1 MPRRLF
7 SALGGCCLA
16 SAFALAQTPGYELIK
31 INSDPAKGFQWPYYL
46 TLPSSARE
54 PAVLLVVPNNSGT
67 TSDDQ
72 TFHDAQARSTAQTW
86 ATQSELG
93 NLRCPVLVPTFPRP
107 QSDYE
112 VYTQALDRATLV
124 TRLPGLERI
133 DRQLVAMISDAR
145 SRLAAR
151 GVAIDEK
158 VWLWGFSAT
167 GSFVSRF
174 LILHPEI
181 VKAAF
186 FGAGGFGPPV
196 PLAEHKGRRLEYP
209 WGVADLELLTGG
221 ITARAEV
228 RIFGEGFS
236 TPLATVPVTLSRGGR
251 REIDICRD
259 SQGNAEAGWVKI
271 GADSGYLAGRARFSS
286 PAREQGSL
294 VANAGLTGGVLA
306 GLRDAATSRI
316 NLANPGDTPVVVR
329 LFAHDAAGNE
339 LAQTIFEVGANAKVA
354 GTVGAIFG
362 KAAPGVSHVRF
373 EARGRTAA
381 ALVNVAADG
390 TLLEVLPSF
399 RHYAR

>member
-1 MPRRLF
+1 LF
-7 SALGGCCLA
+7 PGVDHREQPADFYVEFFERNRG
-16 SAFALAQTPGYELIK
+16 TPTTPPPKPLLYGTAIA
-31 INSDPAKGFQWPYYL
+31 NVSC
-46 TLPSSARE
+46 E
-54 PAVLLVVPNNSGT
+54 PG
-67 TSDDQ
+67 
-72 TFHDAQARSTAQTW
+72 
-86 ATQSELG
+86 
-93 NLRCPVLVPTFPRP
+93 
-107 QSDYE
+107 
-112 VYTQALDRATLV
+112 RATALSLV
-124 TRLPGLERI
+124 NSI
-133 DRQLVAMISDAR
+133 D
-145 SRLAAR
+145 
-151 GVAIDEK
+151 
-158 VWLWGFSAT
+158 
-167 GSFVSRF
+167 
-174 LILHPEI
+174 
-181 VKAAF
+181 
-186 FGAGGFGPPV
+186 
-196 PLAEHKGRRLEYP
+196 
-209 WGVADLELLTGG
+209 G

-373 EARGRTAA
+373 EARGRIAA